1 MRRDAQTG
9 LTDRRILI
17 VGNWPPPLGGVS
29 VHVQRLRSVLQARGA
44 FVSVLEPTL
53 SDAGAEESPPIK
65 REPGVWRADDPAGF
79 AARLT
84 ALAARS
90 DLIHLHTSGANPRSW
105 LLVHAVGRTAQ
116 ALSRPCIVTFHSG
129 HLPTYVTTPARA
141 VSARIALAP
150 YRQIVTVSQEIDL
163 HLRRIGAPGDRMCV
177 LPAFGLDGHAA
188 ADPDEPYRSYRQ
200 QHRPLLL
207 AMLAPGAAYGGAEL
221 LEAYREV
228 LRHHPRAGLVLYG
241 HGTDDAAFEA
251 TLREL
256 ETSPLRLG
264 PVPPPIA
271 LGMMR
276 SCDLFVRPTHVDGDS
291 LSVREALAMGARVVA
306 TQVGTRPA
314 GVTLCPP
321 ADAGALARACI
332 EALDA
337 PPPPT
342 AVFGPDGLERLLTLY
357 EQLLGDVGA
366 HRRASR

>member
-1 MRRDAQTG
+1 MPRSDLCPLTG
-9 LTDRRILI
+9 RRILI

-53 SDAGAEESPPIK
+53 SGPDADPQRH
-65 REPGVWRADDPAGF
+65 REPGVWRADSHAGF

-90 DLIHLHTSGANPRSW
+90 ELIHLHTSGANALSW
-105 LLVHAVGRTAQ
+105 LLVHAVGRAAQ

-129 HLPTYVTTPARA
+129 HLPAYVSTPARA

-150 YRQIVTVSQEIDL
+150 YRQIVAVSRDIEL
-163 HLRRIGAPGDRMCV
+163 HLRRIGAPDERLIV

-188 ADPDEPYRSYRQ
+188 ADPDEPFRSFRQ
-200 QHRPLLL
+200 QHQPLLL

-221 LEAYREV
+221 LEAFRQV

-241 HGTDDAAFEA
+241 HGTDGA
-251 TLREL
+251 TLDASLQTL
-256 ETSPLRLG
+256 ETMPLRLG
-264 PVPPPIA
+264 AVSPPIA

-276 SCDLFVRPTHVDGDS
+276 ACDLFVRPTHVDGDA

-306 TQVGTRPA
+306 TQVGNRPE

-321 ADAGALARACI
+321 ADAAALARAC
-332 EALDA
+332 LDA
-337 PPPPT
+337 LGKPPPST
-342 AVFGPDGLERLLTLY
+342 AVFGPDGLERLVSLY
-357 EQLLGDVGA
+357 EQLQGEVA
-366 HRRASR
+366 SVRRATP